1 MLDFSINLK
10 DKNYDHKLKGL
21 KDFIQKKK
29 RMPKRKE
36 SYMGIPVGNFY
47 YYNRDAYREGVLS
60 KERQKKLEAIG
71 VVFDDNKKEPRK

>member
-1 MLDFSINLK
+1 
-10 DKNYDHKLKGL
+10 
-21 KDFIQKKK
+21 
-29 RMPKRKE
+29 MPKRKE